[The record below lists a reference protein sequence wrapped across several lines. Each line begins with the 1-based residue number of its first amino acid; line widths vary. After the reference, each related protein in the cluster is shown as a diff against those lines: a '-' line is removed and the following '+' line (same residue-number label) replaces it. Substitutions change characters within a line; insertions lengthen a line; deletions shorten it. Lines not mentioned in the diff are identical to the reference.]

1 MCGIVGYFDKRSEP
15 RAPVG
20 KILLR
25 MMSALGRRGPDSAGA
40 AVFGDPHGIVV
51 RVKLGESGN
60 LAARADAVTEAAR
73 MRVGVRATNREGRYL
88 RLLVEGFEEV
98 RSLESVLEQIHPEV
112 EVISVG
118 RRLEIM
124 KEVGAPSGLEDTF
137 AFSTFVGS
145 HGIGHTRMST
155 ESRVD
160 LSHSQP
166 FWAHGTL
173 DLAIVHNGHIT
184 NYHKLRRRYE
194 QRGVR
199 FYTENDSEVIGIYLA
214 ERMGQ
219 GLPLGEALQASIADL
234 DGSFS
239 YLAAVGDA
247 LGYAKDPFCL
257 KPLIVAETDEF
268 VALANEGLAFSAAF
282 EAELETREL
291 SNRQSH
297 TWFLQGLGASRA
309 A

>member
-1 MCGIVGYFDKRSEP
+1 M
-15 RAPVG
+15 RA
-20 KILLR
+20 
-25 MMSALGRRGPDSAGA
+25 AN
-40 AVFGDPHGIVV
+40 H
-51 RVKLGESGN
+51 
-60 LAARADAVTEAAR
+60 
-73 MRVGVRATNREGRYL
+73 EGHYL
-88 RLLVEGFEEV
+88 RLLVEGLEDV
-98 RSLESVLEQIHPEV
+98 RSLESALEQVHPEI

-118 RRLEIM
+118 RRLEIL
-124 KEVGAPSGLEDTF
+124 KEVGSPARLEETFGISGFL
-137 AFSTFVGS
+137 GS

-173 DLAIVHNGHIT
+173 DLAVVHNGHIT

-219 GLPLGEALQASIADL
+219 GLPLAEALRASISDL

-239 YLAAVGDA
+239 YLAAAGDA

-257 KPLIVAETDEF
+257 KPLIIAETDEF

-282 EAELETREL
+282 EAGLDTREL